1 MKFWMYPMEDRM
13 SGSGRGGNNRRRP
26 FKRQEQRPR
35 DDWQGQ
41 SLLPGKKKSDK
52 DTLRL
57 DRNRG
62 AMIDRPQ
69 WTPVRLPS
77 TPISTPDCPVCGK
90 PIRDI
95 SAAIT
100 DKNSG
105 LPAHFDCIIAKISEN
120 EVQDRGDVVAYIG
133 GGRFGVVHYQS
144 PQDTKNFKIKKII
157 EWEVKENRAEWRQPI
172 ADRFSAT

>member
-1 MKFWMYPMEDRM
+1 M
-13 SGSGRGGNNRRRP
+13 SGNGRGGNSRRRP
-26 FKRQEQRPR
+26 SKKQEHRAK

-52 DTLRL
+52 DIFRP

-62 AMIDRPQ
+62 AMVNRPQ
-69 WTPVRLPS
+69 WAPVKPPS
-77 TPISTPDCPVCGK
+77 TPIPAPDCPICAK

-95 SAAIT
+95 SAAMT

-105 LPAHFDCIIAKISEN
+105 LPAHFDCIIAKIAEK

-133 GGRFGVVHYQS
+133 GGRFGVVHYQN

-157 EWEVKENRAEWRQPI
+157 EWEAKENRAGWRQPI
-172 ADRFSAT
+172 ADRFSTT